1 MDRLSALLLRFGFS
15 ADTFFQGTFCGNNH
29 FPAQPGRGHLHLV
42 REGPATF
49 VHADGTR
56 LHVDAPTLILYP
68 RPQAHGLHTGAGTAQ
83 LLCASVHLAGDGEA
97 AIDSLPACLQVP
109 RPQLPAMA
117 GVLELLFDEAQ
128 HGGLGQKLVLNRLC
142 DVLIVQL
149 LRHALANHLMSAACL
164 LDPSDAVLA
173 NAMTAMRDH
182 PGRQWTVAS
191 LATLCGM
198 SRSRF
203 ARVPRGHRLPAGRIP
218 DGPAHVARPGAA
230 PARPAGAGCRAG
242 SGLCQPAGF
251 HPCLPRLHQ
260 AVAARLAGTGG
271 PGRFPARLTGA
282 SAKNRAPAR
291 PRC

>member
-109 RPQLPAMA
+109 LAQLPAMA

-182 PGRQWTVAS
+182 PGHQWTVAS

-203 ARVPRGHRLPAGRIP
+203 ARQFHAVIGCPPAAYLTGQRMLRAQALLQQGRLVQDVALEVGYASQPAFTRAFRACTRLSPRDWLAQADRA
-218 DGPAHVARPGAA
+218 DS
-230 PARPAGAGCRAG
+230 RPA
-242 SGLCQPAGF
+242 
-251 HPCLPRLHQ
+251 
-260 AVAARLAGTGG
+260 
-271 PGRFPARLTGA
+271 
-282 SAKNRAPAR
+282 
-291 PRC
+291 